1 MAQKEDG
8 ESLQN
13 YLSKKV
19 FGENA
24 GTSMKPVEKD
34 VEGFEVFTERYK
46 RGIIIEQ
53 AAIQNLI

>member
-1 MAQKEDG
+1 MGNILAE
-8 ESLQN
+8 
-13 YLSKKV
+13 
-19 FGENA
+19 
-24 GTSMKPVEKD
+24 TSMNLVEKD